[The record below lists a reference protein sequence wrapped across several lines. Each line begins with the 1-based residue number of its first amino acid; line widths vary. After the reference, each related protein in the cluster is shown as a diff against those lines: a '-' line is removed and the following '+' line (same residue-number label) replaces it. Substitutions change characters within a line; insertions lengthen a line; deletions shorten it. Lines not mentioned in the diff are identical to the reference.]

1 MAKETVNN
9 VNNDETNS
17 SSAKS
22 FMEDQD
28 ASNVTVD
35 INDPNEDDGT
45 SIQKKR
51 DLTNNTTELISYKL
65 DEYDENF
72 RDKLMAKDSKKEAK
86 QNDGKVML
94 RREIGLISAVGL
106 IVSVMIG
113 SGIFISPSSVLE
125 KSGSVGLCLIVWAVC
140 GLISYIGALAFAEL
154 GTVVTKSGAEY
165 AFFQAAFTPLH
176 RFFGPLPSFTY
187 IWVIVLLV
195 RPAEVA
201 ILVLTFAEYIY
212 TPLADYFNTHYSDDV
227 EFIIKKIISLLAI
240 GLITFINFSSVK
252 LYVKIQNMFSSLKI
266 AACFIVIAGGLYY
279 LGIGQTKYISTGFN
293 GTKTNAKDMVLAFF
307 SGLWSFDGWTSV
319 TVVSE
324 EIKRPDKNIPRSISI
339 GVPLVT
345 LLYFMM
351 NVAYMTVLS
360 VPEIIKAPAVGMRF
374 AEIAFGP
381 LSFVIPLAVA
391 LSTFGCGMSV
401 QFGVSRLCYAAGRS
415 GHMIESLSYIH
426 IKKMTPAPAVVLQGL
441 LTTIFILIG
450 SIIRLIEFVSFL
462 IWIFYGLAMVAL
474 VVMRKTKKDAPRPY
488 KVPLFI
494 PILVC
499 IISGLLAVIP
509 LVMSPS
515 IEYVGALGFIAVGF
529 IVYYVFIFRKF
540 HPPCMTKITHYIQ
553 VLFQV
558 VPSEG

>member
-1 MAKETVNN
+1 
-9 VNNDETNS
+9 
-17 SSAKS
+17 
-22 FMEDQD
+22 
-28 ASNVTVD
+28 
-35 INDPNEDDGT
+35 
-45 SIQKKR
+45 
-51 DLTNNTTELISYKL
+51 
-65 DEYDENF
+65 
-72 RDKLMAKDSKKEAK
+72 
-86 QNDGKVML
+86 ML
-94 RREIGLISAVGL
+94 KREIGLISAVGL

-113 SGIFISPSSVLE
+113 SGIFVSPSSVLE

-140 GLISYIGALAFAEL
+140 GLISYMGALAFAEL
-154 GTVVTKSGAEY
+154 GTVVAKSGAEY

-201 ILVLTFAEYIY
+201 ILVLTFAEYVY
-212 TPLADYFNTHYSDDV
+212 NPFADYFNNHYSENV
-227 EFIIKKIISLLAI
+227 EFIIKKLISLLAI

-252 LYVKIQNMFSSLKI
+252 LYVKIQNMFSTLKI
-266 AACFIVIAGGLYY
+266 AACFIVILGGFYY
-279 LGIGQTKYISTGFN
+279 LVTGHTKYIKTGFE
-293 GTKTNAKDMVLAFF
+293 GTKSNAKDLVLAFF

-360 VPEIIKAPAVGMRF
+360 VHDIIRAPAVGMRF
-374 AEIAFGP
+374 AEVAFGP
-381 LSFVIPLAVA
+381 LSFMIPLAVA

-426 IKKMTPAPAVVLQGL
+426 IKKLTPAPAVVLQGL
-441 LTTIFILIG
+441 LTTIFILVG

-474 VVMRKTKKDAPRPY
+474 IIMRKTKKEAPRPY
-488 KVPLFI
+488 KVPLCI
-494 PILVC
+494 PIFIC
-499 IISGLLAVIP
+499 FISGLLASIP

-515 IEYVGALGFIAVGF
+515 IEYLGAMGFIVVGF
-529 IVYYVFIFRKF
+529 IVYYVFIFRRF
-540 HPPCMTKITHYIQ
+540 HPRCMTKVTHYIQ
-553 VLFQV
+553 VLLQV